1 MSSHFIINDAYFG
14 KIKELPISGETIKH
28 FIDDVLYKH
37 PNWRIL
43 LKNLS
48 DIYVLVASF
57 SDQKLLKD
65 SEKSWKD
72 IMKKQ
77 DYEILEKN
85 NYFIISYM
93 LITEKNQN
101 VHYIDLFDTIIRN
114 YNLGYVMIQKYER
127 KKNYDVVL
135 VPQEIIQTSARY
147 WAKLFDLN
155 DEKDIEE
162 FIEACELDSN
172 DLSWKYL
179 YELYNTDK

>member
-1 MSSHFIINDAYFG
+1 MSSHFIINDTYFG
-14 KIKELPISGETIKH
+14 KIKEVPISGETIKH

-37 PNWRIL
+37 PNWHIL

-48 DIYVLVASF
+48 DIYVLVASL
-57 SDQKLLKD
+57 SAQKLLKD
-65 SEKSWKD
+65 SDITWKD

-85 NYFIISYM
+85 NYFIIGYM

-114 YNLGYVMIQKYER
+114 YNLGYVMIQKYE
-127 KKNYDVVL
+127 KNYDVVL
-135 VPQEIIQTSARY
+135 VPQEIIHTSARY
-147 WAKLFDLN
+147 WAKIFDLN

-162 FIEACELDSN
+162 FIEAYELESN
-172 DLSWKYL
+172 DLSWEYL
-179 YELYNTDK
+179 YELFSIKFC